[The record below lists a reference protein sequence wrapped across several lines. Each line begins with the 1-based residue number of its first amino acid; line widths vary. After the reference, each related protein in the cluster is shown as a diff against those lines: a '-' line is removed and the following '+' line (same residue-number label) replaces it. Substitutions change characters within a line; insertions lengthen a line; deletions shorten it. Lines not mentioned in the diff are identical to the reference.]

1 MWPGPHPE
9 ASEAPGRHRP
19 ASFPRRHGV
28 TDPRVWRILAA
39 WAFAALLVV
48 QIPGDV
54 ARPSAPPPHQ
64 PCRAG
69 APAAAV
75 ASAGGTVLESYPAFL
90 VATGTGASRDLLR
103 QAGFRV
109 DDVPDSGFVRLAG
122 GDVRAADLRA
132 TGRPWATGRA

>member
-28 TDPRVWRILAA
+28 TDPRVWRILAV
-39 WAFAALLVV
+39 WVFAALLVV

-54 ARPSAPPPHQ
+54 ARPSTSRPDHDRTLLPFRTDPP
-64 PCRAG
+64 AS
-69 APAAAV
+69 AV
-75 ASAGGTVLESYPAFL
+75 DSAGGTVLESYPAFL

-103 QAGFRV
+103 QAGGPGE
-109 DDVPDSGFVRLAG
+109 DVPAPGCGGLAG
-122 GDVRAADLRA
+122 AG
-132 TGRPWATGRA
+132 

>member
-19 ASFPRRHGV
+19 AS
-28 TDPRVWRILAA
+28 
-39 WAFAALLVV
+39 
-48 QIPGDV
+48 
-54 ARPSAPPPHQ
+54 
-64 PCRAG
+64 
-69 APAAAV
+69 PAAAV

-103 QAGFRV
+103 QAGFQM

-132 TGRPWATGRA
+132 TGRPWSTDGDGRATAIVHFHAPVKEAWREDLAD